1 MQLIFDL
8 ILLAASAAAA
18 VYCFVLSARLKKLN
32 DVRSGL
38 GASVVSMSAMLDQ
51 TRLTLEQSKRA
62 TVETEQRLRAV
73 IEHAEKIAPEIE
85 ILLDA
90 VAESAESAESGI
102 ENRRRAALADI
113 RKALTDPRVEAR
125 QAGLA
130 A

>member
-1 MQLIFDL
+1 MQLIFDF

-62 TVETEQRLRAV
+62 TMETEQRLRAV

-102 ENRRRAALADI
+102 ESRRRAALADI
-113 RKALTDPRVEAR
+113 RRALADPRAATR

>member
-1 MQLIFDL
+1 MQLIFDF